1 MKKLREFDD
10 MDWIRNISSN
20 LNGSAIVFEPM
31 VDETAW
37 PKIVNL
43 LGNHHF
49 GSSKILLV
57 KDFNLFV
64 DNIKLLHHLVIEEDG
79 GVIYGGMYEN
89 AYYDLIDNGYS
100 EEEIRND
107 WEEERDAMNNFF
119 TRTFSKGFKP
129 TIHDG
134 YELLGLSRQINE
146 SDEMDWIRDV
156 KVSYLNKAFYFDP
169 PAEQGDSDYE
179 ELVRLFKGEGYEPA
193 YGTPDTPDGGEV
205 IGLYCYLDITDGTP
219 SYVFT
224 SVDYDTRESIEDYYV
239 HIRDFAREESVDR
252 GEDIEII
259 DARQFLHGGNYLN
272 ESDELG
278 WIRDVEPQIKPGAKF
293 KCVTS
298 GIILTVTE
306 IDGKWIIYDLF
317 KADGSVITKRG
328 GLPFNLLQNYVDGG
342 SWTPVP

>member
-1 MKKLREFDD
+1 MISPLLNISTSFIYNGDIYCYMKKLREFDD
-10 MDWIRNISSN
+10 MDWIRDISSN

-31 VDETAW
+31 VDETVW

-119 TRTFSKGFKP
+119 TRTFSHGFKP

-134 YELLGLSRQINE
+134 YELFGLPRNINE

-179 ELVRLFKGEGYEPA
+179 ELVQLFKSEGYEPM
-193 YGTPDTPDGGEV
+193 YDTPDTPDDTTV
-205 IGLYCYLDITDGTP
+205 GLYCYSNRKDGTP
-219 SYVFT
+219 FYVFT
-224 SVDYDTRESIEDYYV
+224 DEADDTKTIEDYYT
-239 HIRDFAREESVDR
+239 HIKDYAKEESIDT
-252 GEDIEII
+252 GQELELI
-259 DARQFLHGGNYLN
+259 DARQFL
-272 ESDELG
+272 
-278 WIRDVEPQIKPGAKF
+278 
-293 KCVTS
+293 
-298 GIILTVTE
+298 
-306 IDGKWIIYDLF
+306 
-317 KADGSVITKRG
+317 RG
-328 GLPFNLLQNYVDGG
+328 GKKI
-342 SWTPVP
+342 